1 MTINKYFHGF
11 ASPLG
16 IYLTFLASLV
26 TIFCRMLAVQNYL
39 QHVDN
44 LKQLENNQKSFL
56 RMMMIFVCNLSDIVF
71 LLFAVVTG
79 GLMKRNLVIVFVE
92 SEES

>member
-16 IYLTFLASLV
+16 IYLTFLSSLV

-44 LKQLENNQKSFL
+44 LKQLENNQKAS
-56 RMMMIFVCNLSDIVF
+56 
-71 LLFAVVTG
+71 
-79 GLMKRNLVIVFVE
+79 
-92 SEES
+92 

>member
-56 RMMMIFVCNLSDIVF
+56 RMMMIFVCNLSDMF
-71 LLFAVVTG
+71 FFFCSGHRWAHE
-79 GLMKRNLVIVFVE
+79 KE
-92 SEES
+92 SCYCVC

>member
-26 TIFCRMLAVQNYL
+26 TIFCRMLAVRNYL
-39 QHVDN
+39 HHVDN
-44 LKQLENNQKSFL
+44 LKQLENNQKAS
-56 RMMMIFVCNLSDIVF
+56 
-71 LLFAVVTG
+71 
-79 GLMKRNLVIVFVE
+79 
-92 SEES
+92 